1 MSELQISRSKG
12 RKPTRCILHKVADI
26 PGGVAIDPATIED
39 DYLLEGAPLAKGK
52 SGLYE
57 VVANAVVSKAADTSA
72 TSIDVL
78 KGSHFKVG
86 TTILGAKV
94 TAIDK
99 SKADFDTLTLDKG
112 LSKAVVKGDVI
123 GEAKTVIAVCGE
135 EKNVT
140 DKGNVF
146 VSAWVIAVI
155 QESNC
160 PGLTTEQKAIAPTLV
175 YV

>member
-26 PGGVAIDPATIED
+26 PGGVAIDPASLED
-39 DYLLEGAPLAKGK
+39 ERLLEGAPLAKGK
-52 SGLYE
+52 GGLYE
-57 VVANAVVSKAADTSA
+57 VVGNAFISKAADTSA

-78 KGSHFKVG
+78 KGSHLKVG
-86 TTILGAKV
+86 MTILGAKI

-99 SKADFDTLTLDKG
+99 SKTDFDTLTLDKG
-112 LSKAVVKGDVI
+112 FSKAVAKGDVI
-123 GEAKTVIAVCGE
+123 GESKVVIAVCGE
-135 EKNVT
+135 EKNVS

-160 PGLTTEQKAIAPTLV
+160 PGLTTEQKATAPTLV